1 MKTNPSVVLVLATLA
16 GCAAAPP
23 KPPPAMSLVTTVRG
37 RNIDD
42 ITRDVQE
49 WHDVKHQD
57 CKFMRVVGAQI
68 ISQEGNRAVEHWTVE
83 ACAAKRFTYEVMIE
97 RGAHGISDAVADV
110 GALTPKVRP

>member
-1 MKTNPSVVLVLATLA
+1 MKAKLFPVLAVVALV
-16 GCAAAPP
+16 GCATAPP
-23 KPPPAMSLVTTVRG
+23 KPPAATTLGTTVRG

-57 CKFMRVVGAQI
+57 CKFMRVVGAQV

-110 GALTPKVRP
+110 GTLTGKVRP